1 VTSTALLLNVT
12 VLLGERVAVAGCE
25 TVGADGAVTSTVHV
39 RVALP
44 LTRSPG
50 DVACTR
56 NVCAASLN
64 PVYETGLVHARN
76 APPSSEQLITA
87 SLLDSVTTKLAEREL
102 T

>member
-1 VTSTALLLNVT
+1 VI
-12 VLLGERVAVAGCE
+12 VLVGELVAVAGCE
-25 TVGADGAVTSTVHV
+25 TVGADGGVTSTVQV

-64 PVYETGLVHARN
+64 PVYETGLVQERN
-76 APPSSEQLITA
+76 VAPSSEQLMTA
-87 SLLDSVTTKLAEREL
+87 SLLESVTVKVAARES